1 MVDNLAVKQALFS
14 RGAPSALPKPPDEYR
29 LSVLL
34 NVEIALIDQNEA
46 ADWSGSAVGPPFSVV
61 IMSSLSAEARRALLL
76 AASLAP
82 VWKCQKYVWIVVVL
96 RVVSFQQRRLRHL
109 DARCCSVRDASP
121 TVPQVLIGF

>member
-14 RGAPSALPKPPDEYR
+14 RRSPVCVLPKPPDEYR

-34 NVEIALIDQNEA
+34 NVEFALIDQNEA
-46 ADWSGSAVGPPFSVV
+46 ADWSGAAAGRPFSVV

-82 VWKCQKYVWIVVVL
+82 V
-96 RVVSFQQRRLRHL
+96 
-109 DARCCSVRDASP
+109 
-121 TVPQVLIGF
+121 